1 MKGWMRVNGKSQMIG
16 GLDAMGAFGKTSG
29 LYSQVF
35 SSRQQEN
42 DP

>member
-1 MKGWMRVNGKSQMIG
+1 MIG

-29 LYSQVF
+29 LSKQVF
-35 SSRQQEN
+35 LSRQQEN